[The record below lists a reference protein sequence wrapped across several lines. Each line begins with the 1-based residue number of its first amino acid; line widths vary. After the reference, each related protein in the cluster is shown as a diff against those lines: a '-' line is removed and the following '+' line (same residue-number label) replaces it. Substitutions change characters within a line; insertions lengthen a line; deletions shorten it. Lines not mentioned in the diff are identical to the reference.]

1 MRATGFAAIMLV
13 AASAGAAHGE
23 LNDPDWAMNWSRRAE
38 ALARSL
44 ALALTLRGAPDREII
59 RPPGNVDPK
68 MVLAP
73 RQNQGR
79 MRIITP
85 PGTGRWW

>member
-1 MRATGFAAIMLV
+1 MRAIGFVAIMLV
-13 AASAGAAHGE
+13 AVPAHAGSTDGSDRAR
-23 LNDPDWAMNWSRRAE
+23 NWSRRFE

-44 ALALTLRGAPDREII
+44 TGERAADREVI
-59 RPPGNVDPK
+59 RPSGNIDPK
-68 MVLAP
+68 MVLVP

-85 PGTGRWW
+85 PGTGR